1 MSKSAKKI
9 VSISTAL
16 LVLLSLNT
24 LSTIKASALEVPLP
38 SLPLGLDKLPEKGI
52 KLGVEPSLNLID
64 ESVNRNSMQMCV
76 LPCELGVP
84 TNLSTP
90 QTQAPQPQPRNLP
103 PQSPLNPVQG
113 IPGKQV
119 PRSSQ

>member
-52 KLGVEPSLNLID
+52 KLGVEPSLKLID
-64 ESVNRNSMQMCV
+64 ESLNRNSMQMCV

-84 TNLSTP
+84 TNLATP
-90 QTQAPQPQPRNLP
+90 QTQAPQPRNVP